1 VRYDRDGDAHY
12 DVTSAFI
19 KSMRGSDPDAALHW
33 LARMLV
39 AGEDPRFIARRIVI
53 FASED
58 IGMADPQALLVAT
71 AAAQAVQNVGL
82 PEAQLNLAQA
92 VVHLATAPKSNSV
105 TTALGAAMADVR
117 AGRGGAVPAALR
129 DAHYPGSRGL
139 GHGRGYRYPHD
150 DPRGVVTQQYV
161 PDDLVG
167 ADYYQPTDHGAER
180 AVRERVPRLRRIVR
194 GLASPAPSPAPSA
207 TPATETA
214 TDSSASLGHPVG
226 GVQAGDASQSSA
238 GDAPG
243 DSGDSLVET
252 VSSPAVTSP
261 AGEKKAT
268 GSDARGRRKVA
279 ATAVGRRDGGESA
292 AGEEQP

>member
-1 VRYDRDGDAHY
+1 
-12 DVTSAFI
+12 
-19 KSMRGSDPDAALHW
+19 MRGSDPDAALHW
-33 LARMLV
+33 LARMLM

-92 VVHLATAPKSNSV
+92 VVHMATAPKSNSV

-117 AGRGGAVPAALR
+117 AGRGGAVPPGLR
-129 DAHYPGSRGL
+129 DAHYPGALGL
-139 GHGRGYRYPHD
+139 GHGKGYRYPHD

-167 ADYYQPTDHGAER
+167 ADYYRPSDHGAER
-180 AVRERVPRLRRIVR
+180 AVAERLPRLRRIVR
-194 GLASPAPSPAPSA
+194 GGPPEPADGLAAEPDTQPANTDRTRPADSDMTQP
-207 TPATETA
+207 TRPDVIP
-214 TDSSASLGHPVG
+214 TDSHPASGPTAVD
-226 GVQAGDASQSSA
+226 VVR
-238 GDAPG
+238 P
-243 DSGDSLVET
+243 DSGPAALDT
-252 VSSPAVTSP
+252 VQPASGP
-261 AGEKKAT
+261 A
-268 GSDARGRRKVA
+268 
-279 ATAVGRRDGGESA
+279 AVDMVQPASGPA